1 MANESNAESHLN
13 KGIKQK
19 KTMRSTIIGTKAT
32 ITGTVWQL
40 MKDEFWEYLKHFNHD
55 VVFL

>member
-1 MANESNAESHLN
+1 MANEPYAESHLN
-13 KGIKQK
+13 KGIKQ

>member
-1 MANESNAESHLN
+1 ML
-13 KGIKQK
+13 
-19 KTMRSTIIGTKAT
+19 STIIGTKAT